1 MTFILKKKNDTKY
14 KLKYKKTVYPIS
26 IIILLS
32 FTLLSGCVTISTVGE
47 SKSLA
52 TAPLPSVIKNMESP
66 TFWNARL
73 ANPADVIMTQ
83 DEISSFNK
91 DILKLKVYLKDIFSS
106 PATVKGEEVSANID
120 SLFDWAKSRPF
131 LGHNNYPLTD
141 DFYTKINESIDTEA
155 LPDEINVRW
164 GMTVRETDVRV
175 LPTREIAMEAKDDY
189 QFDYFQMSLL
199 SFATPLSV
207 LAQSKDGRWLF
218 VETPYVSGWVRSQDI
233 AIAKNK
239 EEILRYL
246 NINTQERQEKT
257 LLTITG
263 PWVGLYA
270 DSRLQTYA
278 GRLRLGTRL
287 PAIKKS
293 GDIFEVLVPSRNF
306 NGTLT
311 FKRGYISRRASVALG
326 IPPYTQEN
334 IIKIA
339 FSMLGEPYGWG
350 GMFGFWDCSA
360 YTRDVFSVCGFVL
373 PRNSTSQSK
382 IGVVIGVF
390 DEETPIEDKYKA
402 LKDAP
407 PGITLLRL
415 PGHVMIYLGEV
426 DGKHYAIHDT
436 WGFRTKGFL
445 GRSQLHNIGG
455 VVVSELSLGEGGKK
469 GSLIERITHVI
480 MIKAEGDTE

>member
-1 MTFILKKKNDTKY
+1 MTFILNKKSDTKY
-14 KLKYKKTVYPIS
+14 KLKNKTAPYPHLP
-26 IIILLS
+26 ILLLI
-32 FTLLSGCVTISTVGE
+32 FTLLSGCVTISTVDE
-47 SKSLA
+47 SKSLV
-52 TAPLPSVIKNMESP
+52 TTPLPSVTKNMRSP
-66 TFWNARL
+66 TFWSARL
-73 ANPADVIMTQ
+73 ANPTNVIMTE
-83 DEISSFNK
+83 DEINAFNR

-106 PATVKGEEVSANID
+106 PVKVKGEEVSANVD
-120 SLFDWAKSRPF
+120 SLFDWAKSHPF
-131 LGHNNYPLTD
+131 LGHNNYPLTEN
-141 DFYTKINESIDTEA
+141 FYTKMKESIDTGT
-155 LPDEINVRW
+155 LPDEIEVRW
-164 GMTVRETDVRV
+164 GMTVRETDIRV

-207 LAQSKDGRWLF
+207 LAQSKDRRWLF

-233 AIAKNK
+233 AIAKSK
-239 EEILRYL
+239 VEILRYL
-246 NINTQERQEKT
+246 NINIKKQEKT
-257 LLTITG
+257 FFVVTE

-270 DSRLQTYA
+270 DRSLQAYA
-278 GRLRLGTRL
+278 GRLRLGTRV
-287 PAIKKS
+287 PTTKKS
-293 GDIFEVLVPSRNF
+293 GDAFEVLVPSRKF
-306 NGTLT
+306 NGALT
-311 FKRGYISRRASVALG
+311 FKRGYINRNASVAPG
-326 IPPYTQEN
+326 FPPFTQEN

-360 YTRDVFSVCGFVL
+360 YTRDIFSVYGFVL

-390 DEETPIEDKYKA
+390 DEETPIEDKYEV

-415 PGHVMIYLGEV
+415 PGHVMIYLGEI

-436 WGFRTKGFL
+436 WGFRTKSFL
-445 GRSQLHNIGG
+445 GRSQLHNIGR

-480 MIKAEGDTE
+480 VIRADNTTK

>member
-1 MTFILKKKNDTKY
+1 
-14 KLKYKKTVYPIS
+14 
-26 IIILLS
+26 
-32 FTLLSGCVTISTVGE
+32 
-47 SKSLA
+47 
-52 TAPLPSVIKNMESP
+52 
-66 TFWNARL
+66 
-73 ANPADVIMTQ
+73 
-83 DEISSFNK
+83 
-91 DILKLKVYLKDIFSS
+91 
-106 PATVKGEEVSANID
+106 
-120 SLFDWAKSRPF
+120 
-131 LGHNNYPLTD
+131 
-141 DFYTKINESIDTEA
+141 
-155 LPDEINVRW
+155 
-164 GMTVRETDVRV
+164 V
-175 LPTREIAMEAKDDY
+175 LPTQEIVMEAKDDY

-233 AIAKNK
+233 AIAKSK

-246 NINTQERQEKT
+246 NFNMQEKT
-257 LLTITG
+257 LLTVTG
-263 PWVGLYA
+263 PRVGLYA

-278 GRLRLGTRL
+278 GRLRLGTRI
-287 PAIKKS
+287 PTTKKS
-293 GDIFEVLVPSRNF
+293 GDVFEVLVPSRNF
-306 NGTLT
+306 SGALT
-311 FKRGYISRRASVALG
+311 FKRGYISRRASVTPGFPL
-326 IPPYTQEN
+326 YTQEN

-360 YTRDVFSVCGFVL
+360 YTRDVFSVYGFVL

-390 DEETPIEDKYKA
+390 DKETPIEEKYEA

-415 PGHVMIYLGEV
+415 PGHVMIYLGEI

-436 WGFRTKGFL
+436 WGFRTKSFL
-445 GRSQLHNIGG
+445 GRSQLNNIGRI
-455 VVVSELSLGEGGKK
+455 VVSELSLGEGGKK

-480 MIKAEGDTE
+480 VIKAGDNTK